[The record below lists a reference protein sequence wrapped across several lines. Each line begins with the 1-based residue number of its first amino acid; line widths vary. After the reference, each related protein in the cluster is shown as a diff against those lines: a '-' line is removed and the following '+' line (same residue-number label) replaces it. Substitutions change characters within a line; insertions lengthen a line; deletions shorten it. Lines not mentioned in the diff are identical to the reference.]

1 MANDD
6 ATRGK
11 GTGTSTPG
19 SGSRGGDDGR
29 GCCEATREG
38 DDGRGCCEATREGD
52 DGRGCCEATRDGDDG
67 RRPPLLVA
75 ARAVAV
81 LAGGA
86 VVGGTA
92 APVDALAVVPWVVL
106 AVGVAEVVRWRR
118 RAVVDG

>member
-19 SGSRGGDDGR
+19 SGSRG
-29 GCCEATREG
+29 
-38 DDGRGCCEATREGD
+38 GD

-92 APVDALAVVPWVVL
+92 TPVDVLGVVPWVAL
-106 AVGVAEVVRWRR
+106 ALGVAEVVRWRR
-118 RAVVDG
+118 ARAAG